1 MLLRPPQ
8 SDGSGE
14 YRRPLALVWGRRTA
28 RNKLLSEVS
37 RRSHCVYPVV
47 PGWWFDLFMVNKK
60 DASSATAANGNGKW
74 NIPTGRRTDEW
85 STALVLIGE
94 SQDRGA
100 FTRFFRHFAPLI
112 KAFALSGSSLSAS
125 HADELVQEV
134 MLKVWQKAGGFNPE
148 KAAASTWV
156 YTIARNCRTDM
167 FRRLQKFD
175 TPLAS
180 DDFELESEEEE
191 SFVVLHTRR
200 GAERVRELMSD
211 LPPDQAQILA
221 KVYMEGK
228 SHSEAAAELD
238 LPLGTVKSRVRL
250 AIQKLQGL
258 MEA

>member
-1 MLLRPPQ
+1 MVEKQDEPQ
-8 SDGSGE
+8 SGTG
-14 YRRPLALVWGRRTA
+14 WTA
-28 RNKLLSEVS
+28 
-37 RRSHCVYPVV
+37 
-47 PGWWFDLFMVNKK
+47 
-60 DASSATAANGNGKW
+60 
-74 NIPTGRRTDEW
+74 PTGRRTDEW
-85 STALVLIGE
+85 SEALVQIGAH
-94 SQDRGA
+94 QDRAA
-100 FTRFFRHFAPLI
+100 FARFFRHFAPLI
-112 KAFALSGSSLSAS
+112 KAFALSGSTMSAN

-175 TPLAS
+175 TPLAAEDLS
-180 DDFELESEEEE
+180 IEVEEEE
-191 SFVVLHTRR
+191 PFVVLHARR
-200 GAERVRELMSD
+200 GSDRVRELMGQ

-250 AIQKLQGL
+250 AIQKLQVQ
-258 MEA
+258 MEKQ